1 MKIDFQVVK
10 ENEDG
15 SADCTI
21 DMDKDAMQVLINFG
35 FVTMLSK
42 SIEEG
47 KLYTP
52 AYLDR
57 EKKDTKLVPMNDDQI
72 NDIVV
77 ESLKETFETQFKSL
91 SSHKDDIV
99 FQHQVKEACKVLLSY
114 YMIPSEAAG
123 YIEDVE
129 ESNGDF

>member
-52 AYLDR
+52 EYADK
-57 EKKDTKLVPMNDDQI
+57 EKKDNKLVPMNEDQI

-77 ESLKETFETQFKSL
+77 DSLKDTFEMQFKSL
-91 SSHKDDIV
+91 SDHRDDIV
-99 FQHQVKEACKVLLSY
+99 FQHKVKEACKVLLSY

>member
-15 SADCTI
+15 SADCLL
-21 DMDKDAMQVLINFG
+21 DMDKDAVQVLINFG

-42 SIEEG
+42 AIEEG

-52 AYLDR
+52 AYLDK
-57 EKKDTKLVPMNDDQI
+57 EKKDNKLVSMNDDQI

-77 ESLKETFETQFKSL
+77 DSLKETFESQFNSIFV
-91 SSHKDDIV
+91 HKEDV
-99 FQHQVKEACKVLLSY
+99 VYQHKIKEACKLLLNH
-114 YMIPSEAAG
+114 YMIPSEAEQ
-123 YIEDVE
+123 YIDGIE
-129 ESNGDF
+129 EKYGDS

>member
-1 MKIDFQVVK
+1 MNIEFKVVK

-15 SADCTI
+15 SADCTL
-21 DMDKDAMQVLINFG
+21 DMDKDAVQVLINFG

-42 SIEEG
+42 AVEEG

-52 AYLDR
+52 AYLDK

-77 ESLKETFETQFKSL
+77 GSLKDSFETQFHSL
-91 SSHKDDIV
+91 SDHKDDIV
-99 FQHQVKEACKVLLSY
+99 FQHKVKEACKVLLSY
-114 YMIPSEAAG
+114 YMIPSEAEQ
-123 YIEDVE
+123 YIEDIE
-129 ESNGDF
+129 EKYEDS

>member
-1 MKIDFQVVK
+1 MNIDFKVVK

-15 SADCTI
+15 SADCI
-21 DMDKDAMQVLINFG
+21 LDMDKDAVQVLINYG

-52 AYLDR
+52 AYLDK
-57 EKKDTKLVPMNDDQI
+57 EKKDNKLVPMNEDQI

-77 ESLKETFETQFKSL
+77 DSLKDTFEMQFKSL
-91 SSHKDDIV
+91 SDHKDDIV
-99 FQHQVKEACKVLLSY
+99 FQHKVKEACKVLLGY
-114 YMIPSEAAG
+114 YMIPSEAEQ
-123 YIEDVE
+123 YIDSVE

>member
-15 SADCTI
+15 SADCI
-21 DMDKDAMQVLINFG
+21 LDMDKDAVQVLINFG

-42 SIEEG
+42 AIEEG

-52 AYLDR
+52 AYLDK
-57 EKKDTKLVPMNDDQI
+57 EKKDNKLVSMNDDQI

-77 ESLKETFETQFKSL
+77 GSLKDSFETQFNAFSD
-91 SSHKDDIV
+91 HKDDIV
-99 FQHQVKEACKVLLSY
+99 FQHKVKEACKVLLSY
-114 YMIPSEAAG
+114 YMIPSEAEQ
-123 YIEDVE
+123 YIDGIE
-129 ESNGDF
+129 EKYGDS

>member
-1 MKIDFQVVK
+1 MNIDFKVVK

-15 SADCTI
+15 SADCTL

-52 AYLDR
+52 EYANK
-57 EKKDTKLVPMNDDQI
+57 EKKDNKLVPMNDDQI
-72 NDIVV
+72 NDIVID
-77 ESLKETFETQFKSL
+77 SLKDTFETQFKSL

>member
-1 MKIDFQVVK
+1 MNIDFKVVK

-52 AYLDR
+52 EYANK
-57 EKKDTKLVPMNDDQI
+57 EKKDNKLVPMNEDQV
-72 NDIVV
+72 NDIVID
-77 ESLKETFETQFKSL
+77 SLKDTFETQFNSC
-91 SSHKDDIV
+91 STHKDDIV
-99 FQHQVKEACKVLLSY
+99 FNHQVKEACKVLLSY
-114 YMIPSEAAG
+114 YMIPSEASA

>member
-15 SADCTI
+15 SADCTL
-21 DMDKDAMQVLINFG
+21 DMDKDAVQVLINYG

-52 AYLDR
+52 AYLDK
-57 EKKDTKLVPMNDDQI
+57 EKKDNKLVPMNEDQV
-72 NDIVV
+72 NDIVID
-77 ESLKETFETQFKSL
+77 SLKDTFEMQFKSF
-91 SSHKDDIV
+91 SEHKDDII
-99 FQHQVKEACKVLLSY
+99 FQHKVKEACKVLLGY
-114 YMIPSEAAG
+114 YMIPSEAEQ
-123 YIEDVE
+123 YIDSVE

>member
-15 SADCTI
+15 SADCTL
-21 DMDKDAMQVLINFG
+21 DMDKDAVQVLLNFG
-35 FVTMLSK
+35 FVTMLSNAV
-42 SIEEG
+42 EEG

-52 AYLDR
+52 AYLDK

-77 ESLKETFETQFKSL
+77 GSLKDSFETQFHSF
-91 SSHKDDIV
+91 SEHKDDIV
-99 FQHQVKEACKVLLSY
+99 FQHKVKEACKVLLGY
-114 YMIPSEAAG
+114 YMIPSEAEQ
-123 YIEDVE
+123 YIEDIE
-129 ESNGDF
+129 EKYEDS

>member
-1 MKIDFQVVK
+1 MNIEFKVVK

-15 SADCTI
+15 SADCTL
-21 DMDKDAMQVLINFG
+21 DMDKDAVQVLINYG

-52 AYLDR
+52 AYLDK
-57 EKKDTKLVPMNDDQI
+57 EKKDNKLVPMNDDQI
-72 NDIVV
+72 NDIVID
-77 ESLKETFETQFKSL
+77 SLKDTFETQFKSL
-91 SSHKDDIV
+91 SEHKDDIV
-99 FQHQVKEACKVLLSY
+99 FQHKVKEACKVLLSY
-114 YMIPSEAAG
+114 YMIPSEAEQ
-123 YIEDVE
+123 YIDSVE

>member
-52 AYLDR
+52 EYADK
-57 EKKDTKLVPMNDDQI
+57 EKKDNKLVPMNDDQI
-72 NDIVV
+72 NDIVID
-77 ESLKETFETQFKSL
+77 SLKDTFEMQFKSL
-91 SSHKDDIV
+91 SDHRDDIV
-99 FQHQVKEACKVLLSY
+99 FQHKVKEACKVLLSY

>member
-15 SADCTI
+15 SADCTL

-52 AYLDR
+52 EYADK
-57 EKKDTKLVPMNDDQI
+57 EKKDNKLVPMNEDQI
-72 NDIVV
+72 NDIVID
-77 ESLKETFETQFKSL
+77 SLKDTFETQFKSL

>member
-1 MKIDFQVVK
+1 MKIDFKVVK

-15 SADCTI
+15 SADCI
-21 DMDKDAMQVLINFG
+21 LDMDKDAVQVLINYG

-52 AYLDR
+52 AYLDK
-57 EKKDTKLVPMNDDQI
+57 EKKDNKLVPMNEDQI

-77 ESLKETFETQFKSL
+77 DSLKDTFEMQFKSL
-91 SSHKDDIV
+91 SDHKDDIV
-99 FQHQVKEACKVLLSY
+99 FQHKVKEACKVLLGY
-114 YMIPSEAAG
+114 YMVPSEAEQ
-123 YIEDVE
+123 YIDSVE

>member
-52 AYLDR
+52 EYADK
-57 EKKDTKLVPMNDDQI
+57 EKKDNKLVPMNEDQI

-77 ESLKETFETQFKSL
+77 DSLKETFETQFHSC
-91 SSHKDDIV
+91 STHKDDIV
-99 FQHQVKEACKVLLSY
+99 FQHKVKEACKVLLSY
-114 YMIPSEAAG
+114 YMIPSEAEQ
-123 YIEDVE
+123 YIDSVE

>member
-1 MKIDFQVVK
+1 MNIEFKVVK

-15 SADCTI
+15 SADCTL
-21 DMDKDAMQVLINFG
+21 DMDKDAVQVLINYG

-52 AYLDR
+52 AYLDK
-57 EKKDTKLVPMNDDQI
+57 EKKDNKLVPMNEDQV
-72 NDIVV
+72 NDIVID
-77 ESLKETFETQFKSL
+77 SLKDTFEMQFKSF
-91 SSHKDDIV
+91 SEHRDDII
-99 FQHQVKEACKVLLSY
+99 FHHKVKEACKVLLGY
-114 YMIPSEAAG
+114 YMIPSEAEQ
-123 YIEDVE
+123 YIDSVE

>member
-1 MKIDFQVVK
+1 MNIDFKVVK

-52 AYLDR
+52 EYANK
-57 EKKDTKLVPMNDDQI
+57 EKKDTKLVSMNDDQL

-77 ESLKETFETQFKSL
+77 ESLKETFETQFKSF

>member
-1 MKIDFQVVK
+1 MNIDFKVVK

-52 AYLDR
+52 EYANK
-57 EKKDTKLVPMNDDQI
+57 EKKDTKLVSMNDDQI

-77 ESLKETFETQFKSL
+77 ESLKETFETQFNSC
-91 SSHKDDIV
+91 STHKNDIV
-99 FQHQVKEACKVLLSY
+99 FNHQVKEACKILLSY
-114 YMIPSEAAG
+114 YMIPSEASA

>member
-15 SADCTI
+15 SADCTL

-52 AYLDR
+52 EYANK
-57 EKKDTKLVPMNDDQI
+57 EKKDNKLVPMNEDQV
-72 NDIVV
+72 NDIVID
-77 ESLKETFETQFKSL
+77 SLKDTFEVQFKSL
-91 SSHKDDIV
+91 SEHKDDII
-99 FQHQVKEACKVLLSY
+99 FHHQVKEACKVLLSY
-114 YMIPSEAAG
+114 YMIPSEAEQ
-123 YIEDVE
+123 YIDSVE

>member
-15 SADCTI
+15 SADCTL
-21 DMDKDAMQVLINFG
+21 DMDKDAVQVLINFG

-42 SIEEG
+42 AIEEG

-52 AYLDR
+52 AYLDK
-57 EKKDTKLVPMNDDQI
+57 EKKDNKLVSMNDDQI

-77 ESLKETFETQFKSL
+77 DSLKETFESQFNSIFV
-91 SSHKDDIV
+91 HKEDV
-99 FQHQVKEACKVLLSY
+99 VYQHKIKEACKLLLSH
-114 YMIPSEAAG
+114 YMIPSEAEQ
-123 YIEDVE
+123 YIDGIE
-129 ESNGDF
+129 EKYGDS

>member
-1 MKIDFQVVK
+1 MNIEFKVVK

-15 SADCTI
+15 SADCTL
-21 DMDKDAMQVLINFG
+21 DMDKDAVQVLINYG

-52 AYLDR
+52 AYLDK
-57 EKKDTKLVPMNDDQI
+57 EKKDNKLVPMNEDQV
-72 NDIVV
+72 NDIVID
-77 ESLKETFETQFKSL
+77 SLKDTFEMQFKSF
-91 SSHKDDIV
+91 SEHKDDII
-99 FQHQVKEACKVLLSY
+99 FQHKVKEACKVLLGY
-114 YMIPSEAAG
+114 YMIPSEAEQ
-123 YIEDVE
+123 YIDSVE

>member
-52 AYLDR
+52 EYANK
-57 EKKDTKLVPMNDDQI
+57 EKKDNKLVPMNDDQI

-77 ESLKETFETQFKSL
+77 ENLKETFETQFKSL

-129 ESNGDF
+129 ESN

>member
-15 SADCTI
+15 SADCTL
-21 DMDKDAMQVLINFG
+21 DMDKDAMQVLINYG

-52 AYLDR
+52 EYANK
-57 EKKDTKLVPMNDDQI
+57 EKKDNKLVPMNDDQI
-72 NDIVV
+72 NDIVID
-77 ESLKETFETQFKSL
+77 SLKDTFETQFKSL

-99 FQHQVKEACKVLLSY
+99 FQHQVKEACKVLLGY

>member
-15 SADCTI
+15 SADCTL

-52 AYLDR
+52 EYADK
-57 EKKDTKLVPMNDDQI
+57 EKKDNKLVPMNEDQI
-72 NDIVV
+72 NDIVID
-77 ESLKETFETQFKSL
+77 SLKDTFETQFKSL

-129 ESNGDF
+129 ESN

>member
-15 SADCTI
+15 SADCTL
-21 DMDKDAMQVLINFG
+21 DMDKDAVQVLINFG

-42 SIEEG
+42 AIEEG

-52 AYLDR
+52 AYLDE
-57 EKKDTKLVPMNDDQI
+57 EKKDTKLVPMNDCQI

-77 ESLKETFETQFKSL
+77 ESLKESFETQFHSC
-91 SSHKDDIV
+91 STHKDDIV
-99 FQHQVKEACKVLLSY
+99 FQHKVKEACKVLLSY
-114 YMIPSEAAG
+114 YMIPSEAEQ
-123 YIEDVE
+123 YIDGIE
-129 ESNGDF
+129 EKYGDS

>member
-1 MKIDFQVVK
+1 MNIDFKVVK

-15 SADCTI
+15 SADCI
-21 DMDKDAMQVLINFG
+21 LDMDKDAVQVLINYG

-52 AYLDR
+52 AYLDK
-57 EKKDTKLVPMNDDQI
+57 EKKDNKLVPMNEDQI

-77 ESLKETFETQFKSL
+77 DSLKDTFEMQFKSL
-91 SSHKDDIV
+91 SDHKDDIV
-99 FQHQVKEACKVLLSY
+99 FQHKVKEACKVLLGY
-114 YMIPSEAAG
+114 YMVPSEAEQ
-123 YIEDVE
+123 YIDSVE

>member
-1 MKIDFQVVK
+1 MNIDFKVVK

-15 SADCTI
+15 SADCI
-21 DMDKDAMQVLINFG
+21 LDMDKDAVQVLINYG

-52 AYLDR
+52 AYLDK
-57 EKKDTKLVPMNDDQI
+57 EKKDNKLVPMNEDQI

-77 ESLKETFETQFKSL
+77 DSLKDTFEMQFKSL
-91 SSHKDDIV
+91 SDHRDDIV
-99 FQHQVKEACKVLLSY
+99 FQHQVKEACKVLLGY

-129 ESNGDF
+129 ESN

>member
-15 SADCTI
+15 SADCTL
-21 DMDKDAMQVLINFG
+21 DMDKDAVQVLINFG

-42 SIEEG
+42 AVEEG

-52 AYLDR
+52 AYLDK

-77 ESLKETFETQFKSL
+77 GSLKDSFETQFQSL
-91 SSHKDDIV
+91 SDHKDDIV
-99 FQHQVKEACKVLLSY
+99 FQHKVKEACKVLLSY
-114 YMIPSEAAG
+114 YMIPSDAEQS
-123 YIEDVE
+123 IEDIE
-129 ESNGDF
+129 EKYEDS

>member
-15 SADCTI
+15 SADCTL

-52 AYLDR
+52 EYANK
-57 EKKDTKLVPMNDDQI
+57 EKKDNKLVTMNEDQI

-77 ESLKETFETQFKSL
+77 DSLKDTFEMQFKSL

-114 YMIPSEAAG
+114 YMIPSEAAA

-129 ESNGDF
+129 ESN

>member
-1 MKIDFQVVK
+1 MKIDFKVVK

-52 AYLDR
+52 EYANK
-57 EKKDTKLVPMNDDQI
+57 EKKDNKLVPMNDDQI
-72 NDIVV
+72 NDIVID
-77 ESLKETFETQFKSL
+77 SLKDTFETQFKSL
-91 SSHKDDIV
+91 SSHKDDII

>member
-15 SADCTI
+15 SADCTL

-57 EKKDTKLVPMNDDQI
+57 EKKDTKLVPMNDYQV
-72 NDIVV
+72 NDIVIDN
-77 ESLKETFETQFKSL
+77 LKETFEMQFKSF

-114 YMIPSEAAG
+114 YMIPSEAAA

-129 ESNGDF
+129 ESN

>member
-1 MKIDFQVVK
+1 MNIEFKVVK

-15 SADCTI
+15 SADCTL
-21 DMDKDAMQVLINFG
+21 DMDKDAVQVLINYG

-52 AYLDR
+52 AYLDK
-57 EKKDTKLVPMNDDQI
+57 EKKDNKLVPMNEDQV
-72 NDIVV
+72 NDIVID
-77 ESLKETFETQFKSL
+77 SLKDTFEMQFKSF
-91 SSHKDDIV
+91 SEHRDDIV

>member
-1 MKIDFQVVK
+1 MNIDFKVVK

-15 SADCTI
+15 SADCI
-21 DMDKDAMQVLINFG
+21 LDMDKDAVQVLINYG

-52 AYLDR
+52 AYLDK
-57 EKKDTKLVPMNDDQI
+57 EKKDNKLVPMNEDQI

-77 ESLKETFETQFKSL
+77 DSLKDTFEMQFKSL
-91 SSHKDDIV
+91 SDHRDDIV
-99 FQHQVKEACKVLLSY
+99 FQHQVKEACKVLLGY
-114 YMIPSEAAG
+114 YMVPSEAAG

>member
-1 MKIDFQVVK
+1 MKINFQVVK

-52 AYLDR
+52 EYANK
-57 EKKDTKLVPMNDDQI
+57 EKKDTKLVSMNDDQI

-77 ESLKETFETQFKSL
+77 ESLKYTFETQFNSC
-91 SSHKDDIV
+91 STHKDDIV
-99 FQHQVKEACKVLLSY
+99 FNHQVKEACKILLSY
-114 YMIPSEAAG
+114 YMIPSEASA

>member
-1 MKIDFQVVK
+1 MNIEFKVVK

-15 SADCTI
+15 SADCTL
-21 DMDKDAMQVLINFG
+21 DMDKDAVQVLINYG

-52 AYLDR
+52 AYLDK
-57 EKKDTKLVPMNDDQI
+57 EKKDNKLVPMNDDQI
-72 NDIVV
+72 NDIVID
-77 ESLKETFETQFKSL
+77 SLKDTFEAQFKSL
-91 SSHKDDIV
+91 SEHKDDIV

-114 YMIPSEAAG
+114 YMIPSEADQ
-123 YIEDVE
+123 YIDSVE